1 MKKKNSAPNVSPT
14 VARSTTRKPSRQKIV
29 QSAECR
35 VQSAKRRQQ
44 PVIRA
49 YEMPVIIRTELRTGS
64 GVKILDEHPDTELR
78 HVRYY
83 PDGRRELMPRAYT
96 SGVIFGRI
104 ASARAAK
111 ERSMA

>member
-1 MKKKNSAPNVSPT
+1 MRKKNSTSNAKSP
-14 VARSTTRKPSRQKIV
+14 VARPTTRKASRQKTV
-29 QSAECR
+29 RNAKR
-35 VQSAKRRQQ
+35 GKRSAKRRQQ

-49 YEMPVIIRTELRTGS
+49 WQMPVIVRTELRTGS
-64 GVKILDEHPDTELR
+64 GVKVLDEHRDTELR
-78 HVRYY
+78 HVRHY